1 MIITCGNC
9 RTKYQM
15 ADNLIQKDEFRVR
28 CTKCDHSF
36 LVKKPGVGSEL
47 PPHIKKRASAIT
59 AAQKRYPDNPSCK
72 VISICNQKGGVA
84 KTTTCL
90 NLAASLSMRNKRV
103 LVIDFDIQSNLT
115 LLLGHKDARSF
126 FDVINAQDDSLSSY
140 LVKTEHNFWLLPS
153 NSKMALL
160 SKKHMPNENFE
171 YMLRDKLLE
180 VKADFD
186 YILIDSPP
194 SGDFYTLNALLA
206 SNAAVVPMPCDYLSL
221 NGVSH
226 IEGMIN
232 VINEKINHKIDMH
245 VLITLFE
252 PGNTVGKVVLNQ
264 IRGKYGDKVLNTMI
278 EKDQKVQES
287 QIVHT
292 PVVFYSKE
300 CAAARQ
306 YRQLA
311 NEIETLFPA
320 SEDLA
325 QASGYRY

>member
-9 RTKYQM
+9 RTKYQVD
-15 ADNLIQKDEFRVR
+15 DNSIRKDEFRVR
-28 CTKCDHSF
+28 CTKCDHTF

-47 PPHIKKRASAIT
+47 PPYLKKRAGEPST
-59 AAQKRYPDNPSCK
+59 PRERYPDNPNCK

-90 NLAASLSMRNKRV
+90 NLAASLSLRDKRV

-126 FDVINAQDDSLSSY
+126 FDVINAPDDSLSNY

-206 SNAAVVPMPCDYLSL
+206 SNAAVIPVPCDYLSL

-226 IEGMIN
+226 TEGMIN
-232 VINEKINHKIDMH
+232 VINEKISHKIDMH
-245 VLITLFE
+245 ILITLFE
-252 PGNTVGKVVLNQ
+252 PDNAVGKIVLNQ
-264 IRGKYGDKVLNTMI
+264 IRNKYGGNVLATMI

-292 PVVFYSKE
+292 PVIFYSQE
-300 CAAARQ
+300 SVAARQ
-306 YRQLA
+306 YQQLA

-320 SEDLA
+320 SA
-325 QASGYRY
+325 SQAHASGYR

>member
-9 RTKYQM
+9 RAKYQVD
-15 ADNLIQKDEFRVR
+15 DNSVKKEEFRVR
-28 CTKCDHSF
+28 CTKCNHAF
-36 LVKKPGVGSEL
+36 LVKKPGVGSKV
-47 PPHIKKRASAIT
+47 PPHLKTRSSAAVSQQKK
-59 AAQKRYPDNPSCK
+59 YPDNPNCR
-72 VISICNQKGGVA
+72 VITICNQKGGVA

-90 NLAASLSMRNKRV
+90 NLAASLRLKNKRV
-103 LVIDFDIQSNLT
+103 LVVDFDIQSNLT
-115 LLLGHKDARSF
+115 LLLGHKDAPSF
-126 FDVINAQDDSLSSY
+126 FDMVNSENDALSSY
-140 LVKTEHNFWLLPS
+140 LVKTKHNFWLLPS

-180 VKADFD
+180 VKANFD

-206 SNAAVVPMPCDYLSL
+206 SNTAVVPTPCDYLSL
-221 NGVSH
+221 NGVNH

-232 VINEKINHKIDMH
+232 VIKQKINHTIDMR

-252 PGNTVGKVVLNQ
+252 SDNTVGKVVLNQ
-264 IRGKYGDKVLNTMI
+264 IKNKYRNKVLNTVI
-278 EKDQKVQES
+278 EKDQKIQES

-292 PVVFYSKE
+292 PTIFYDQESV
-300 CAAARQ
+300 AAKQ

-311 NEIETLFPA
+311 NEIDTLF
-320 SEDLA
+320 SNSMA
-325 QASGYRY
+325 QPEMSGYG